1 MIRDLSLSAITITF
15 ILIAAVNASGVDIDG
30 GFEFDEVYRNYVL
43 HIPPQYNEDDSLPL
57 LINIH
62 GGNGTPQQQETMTG
76 MNTKADS
83 EGFFVLYPNGTM
95 LPVGYFG
102 WNAGEW
108 THSGVDDVGFISAL
122 LDTLKSNY
130 KVDTLRIYATGFSIG
145 AMMCHR
151 LACELSERIAAV
163 APVEGGLTLDDWNS
177 CEPKRLIPVMHFH
190 HRYDA
195 NVPYY
200 GDPTKKYAPAID
212 SVMRHWAQTNGCN
225 IGPDTF
231 YNAEGALRQRW
242 TRADDSC
249 EVVFWTLEQGNGHTW
264 PGSPTGTQELSAND
278 EMWEFFKAHPIP
290 VEEPEPGITEQVN
303 PHVYLDSPAG
313 LISQDVITVN
323 FSLDCPGRVVIK
335 LYDVSGRALPT
346 LLDGT
351 LDAGEHEVSYPSWGL
366 PTGVYLLRMETPNST
381 ATQTVKIL
389 R

>member
-1 MIRDLSLSAITITF
+1 
-15 ILIAAVNASGVDIDG
+15 
-30 GFEFDEVYRNYVL
+30 
-43 HIPPQYNEDDSLPL
+43 
-57 LINIH
+57 
-62 GGNGTPQQQETMTG
+62 
-76 MNTKADS
+76 
-83 EGFFVLYPNGTM
+83 
-95 LPVGYFG
+95 
-102 WNAGEW
+102 
-108 THSGVDDVGFISAL
+108 
-122 LDTLKSNY
+122 
-130 KVDTLRIYATGFSIG
+130 
-145 AMMCHR
+145 
-151 LACELSERIAAV
+151 
-163 APVEGGLTLDDWNS
+163 
-177 CEPKRLIPVMHFH
+177 
-190 HRYDA
+190 
-195 NVPYY
+195 
-200 GDPTKKYAPAID
+200 
-212 SVMRHWAQTNGCN
+212 MRHWALTNGCN

-264 PGSPTGTQELSAND
+264 PGSPIGGTQELSAND

-290 VEEPEPGITEQVN
+290 VEEPEPGITEQAN

-335 LYDVSGRALPT
+335 LYDVSGRVLPT

>member
-95 LPVGYFG
+95 LPVGYTG

-122 LDTLKSNY
+122 LDTLKSSY

-177 CEPKRLIPVMHFH
+177 CKPKRLIPVMHFH

-195 NVPYY
+195 SVPYE
-200 GDPTKKYAPAID
+200 
-212 SVMRHWAQTNGCN
+212 SV
-225 IGPDTF
+225 
-231 YNAEGALRQRW
+231 
-242 TRADDSC
+242 
-249 EVVFWTLEQGNGHTW
+249 
-264 PGSPTGTQELSAND
+264 
-278 EMWEFFKAHPIP
+278 
-290 VEEPEPGITEQVN
+290 
-303 PHVYLDSPAG
+303 
-313 LISQDVITVN
+313 
-323 FSLDCPGRVVIK
+323 
-335 LYDVSGRALPT
+335 
-346 LLDGT
+346 
-351 LDAGEHEVSYPSWGL
+351 GL
-366 PTGVYLLRMETPNST
+366 PLSYVGKLHEFITC
-381 ATQTVKIL
+381 
-389 R
+389 